1 MQQQQAAER
10 KSVSRN
16 TGLSAG
22 KRILENLGLL
32 SPRTTT
38 PNTAEEVVASGN
50 GPLSPG
56 PLSPG
61 PGLAGIESKNG
72 TKKRT
77 FSFRLRSLAG
87 GSKKEEVPRT
97 AEPRPADEIPAPS
110 AGPSSPDARHI
121 SEEAEPSGSSQQQ
134 HL

>member
-1 MQQQQAAER
+1 LEEDRQIVLQQAAER

-32 SPRTTT
+32 SPRSVTV
-38 PNTAEEVVASGN
+38 EEPAS
-50 GPLSPG
+50 GPLSPS
-56 PLSPG
+56 PLSPVSA
-61 PGLAGIESKNG
+61 PGIESKNG

-87 GSKKEEVPRT
+87 GSKKEEIPRT
-97 AEPRPADEIPAPS
+97 ADSRPLIEENGDAE
-110 AGPSSPDARHI
+110 AGPSSPEARP
-121 SEEAEPSGSSQQQ
+121 ALDQPEPSASSQP
-134 HL
+134 HH